1 MTEKS
6 EKSVSYR
13 EGLRALAILVSLLGG
28 PTILVG
34 VGAWQI
40 FGDPDL
46 LPVAILDAVAVI
58 MVWVATVVTVW
69 VATRAVIRFS
79 DAMNR
84 ATGREPQE

>member
-1 MTEKS
+1 MTEMN
-6 EKSVSYR
+6 EKTVYR
-13 EGLRALAILVSLLGG
+13 EGLRALAILVGLFGG
-28 PTILVG
+28 PLILGG

-46 LPVAILDAVAVI
+46 LPAAILDAVA
-58 MVWVATVVTVW
+58 VVTVW
-69 VATRAVIRFS
+69 VATRAVIRFG